1 VADTPND
8 SFHAS
13 PAGIVKAT
21 GLVFGD
27 IGTSPIYTL
36 SAIFLLIPA
45 TPSHIFGI
53 ISLIIWTLIILV
65 FVQYTFLAMGLS
77 RKGEG
82 GTIVLKEILVPLLKS
97 GNQVAF
103 VTLLTIF
110 GVSLMIGD
118 GVITPAI
125 TLLSAVEGIR
135 LIPGCELT
143 STFTLILFASI
154 ITVVLFT
161 IQRKGTE
168 KIAWA
173 FGPIMVVWFSVLALS
188 GIYSLASNLSI
199 LAAIN
204 PLVGL
209 AFLAENGLAGFI
221 ILSSV
226 FLCATGGEALYAD
239 MGHLGREPIL
249 RAWHLVFIALVLNY
263 LGQGAFLLHHDG
275 SRNILFEM
283 VFSQSALLYLPFL
296 ILSLAATVIAS
307 QAMISGIFSVVYQG
321 ITTRMMPLMKI
332 DYTSLHLRSQIYIDM
347 VNWGLMV
354 AVILMMFLFRESY
367 NLAAAYGL
375 AVSGTMA
382 ITGIFITWIYLKRS
396 DYSRMLLGIGLLVI
410 DFIFLASNVFKIP
423 HGGYWSL
430 LIAAVPFGIIII
442 YTNGQR
448 KLGEKMTP
456 VGFQEFLQKFSAVYP
471 SVNKIQ
477 GTALF
482 FARDYRKVPQYV
494 PRIMFSQN
502 IMYQENVIVSI
513 VRTENP
519 FGTTWAYTRD
529 INPGLSIL
537 ELDLGYMEIVN
548 IETIFSE
555 VGIDEKTIF
564 YGMEEIVPSRL
575 SWRIFS
581 IIKKLTPSIVQ
592 FYRLPPEKIH
602 GVLTRIEL

>member
-1 VADTPND
+1 MSDTSNN
-8 SFHAS
+8 SFLAS
-13 PAGIVKAT
+13 PAGIIKAT

-65 FVQYTFLAMGLS
+65 FIQYTYLAMGLS

-97 GNQVAF
+97 GNKVAF

-135 LIPGCELT
+135 LIPGFELT
-143 STFTLILFASI
+143 TTFTLILFASI
-154 ITVVLFT
+154 ITIILFT

-188 GIYSLASNLSI
+188 GIYSLANDLSI
-199 LAAIN
+199 LAVIN

-221 ILSSV
+221 VLSSV

-249 RAWHLVFIALVLNY
+249 RAWHFVFIALVLNY
-263 LGQGAFLLHHDG
+263 LGQGVFLLHHDG
-275 SRNILFEM
+275 SHNILFEM

-347 VNWGLMV
+347 VNWALMIS
-354 AVILMMFLFRESY
+354 VILMMFMFRESY

-382 ITGIFITWIYLKRS
+382 ITGIFITWIYIKRK
-396 DYSRMLLGIGLLVI
+396 DYSRMLLGISLLII

-430 LIAAVPFGIIII
+430 LIAAVPLGIIII

-456 VGFQEFLQKFSAVYP
+456 DDFQEFLGKFSAIYP

-482 FARDYRKVPQYV
+482 LARDYRKIPPYV

-513 VRTENP
+513 IRTENP

-529 INPGLSIL
+529 ISPGLSIL

-548 IETIFSE
+548 VEAIFSE
-555 VGIDEKTIF
+555 AGIDEKTIF

-575 SWRIFS
+575 RWRIFS
-581 IIKKLTPSIVQ
+581 IIKKLAPSIVQ
-592 FYRLPPEKIH
+592 FYKLPPEKIH
-602 GVLTRIEL
+602 GVVTRVEL

>member
-1 VADTPND
+1 MADTSNN
-8 SFHAS
+8 SSHAS
-13 PAGIVKAT
+13 PKGIIKAT

-36 SAIFLLIPA
+36 SAIFLLLPA
-45 TPSHIFGI
+45 TRSNIFGI

-82 GTIVLKEILVPLLKS
+82 GTIVLKEILIPLLKS

-103 VTLLTIF
+103 MTLLTIF

-135 LIPGCELT
+135 LIPGFELT

-188 GIYSLASNLSI
+188 GIYSLATDLSI
-199 LAAIN
+199 VAAIN

-263 LGQGAFLLHHDG
+263 LGQGVFLLHHDG
-275 SRNILFEM
+275 SHNILFEM

-410 DFIFLASNVFKIP
+410 DFVFLASNVFKIP

-448 KLGEKMTP
+448 KLGEKMIP
-456 VGFQEFLQKFSAVYP
+456 VDFQEFLQKFSAVYP

-575 SWRIFS
+575 PWRIFS